1 MSSLPLAAL
10 EFKSSMVTPNS
21 ETPELASLRKD
32 LSGIKN
38 AEMKEP
44 IATKFEVSGDDRK
57 KLLKNKR
64 PVFETRIIHALSLL
78 RKDGFIVNQKRANFK
93 ITKSGLNR
101 LKNI

>member
-1 MSSLPLAAL
+1 MSSLPLDAL

-44 IATKFEVSGDDRK
+44 IAKKFPG
-57 KLLKNKR
+57 KR
-64 PVFETRIIHALSLL
+64 R
-78 RKDGFIVNQKRANFK
+78 
-93 ITKSGLNR
+93 
-101 LKNI
+101 